1 MFQRFLGKLRQLFAS
16 KRSMTYPFLG
26 FLVFFILLI
35 IVYIARQ
42 PALSVLQDHI
52 EAVKQGNLREAY
64 DLTSSVFQDQ
74 VSYTVFESFFLFSTP
89 NIETVKI
96 KNKDKEQN
104 MTTIKTEFTFKDTS
118 SPLSVTYILTK
129 DSQNWRINAIDASKE
144 DSELKAIGVGI
155 PAIVNVQVGNGLS
168 EEPSVLKEQS
178 DFGKYETID
187 MVGQVRHIK
196 PGAELTAVLYNLE
209 QDREIARKILSVPQN
224 QDSFIYFF
232 SFSRGEEGLFVGNY
246 EIRLMLRTGGENT
259 PFIYRTYSVRVI

>member
-1 MFQRFLGKLRQLFAS
+1 MFHAFFSKLKQLFAS
-16 KRSMTYPFLG
+16 KRSISYPFFG

-35 IVYIARQ
+35 IVYITRQ

-64 DLTSSVFQDQ
+64 DLTSPFFQDQ
-74 VSYTVFESFFLFSTP
+74 VSYTDFEDFFLFSTQ
-89 NIETVKI
+89 NLKMVKI
-96 KNKDKEQN
+96 KNKDRDQN
-104 MTTIKTEFTFKDTS
+104 MTTIKTEFTFKDAS
-118 SPLSVTYILTK
+118 SPLSVAYILTK

-144 DSELKAIGVGI
+144 ASELKAIGVGL

-168 EEPSVLKEQS
+168 EEPSVLKEQT

-187 MVGQVRHIK
+187 MVGQVRHVK
-196 PGAELTAVLYNLE
+196 PEAELTAVLYNIE
-209 QDREIARKILSVPQN
+209 QDREIARKTLSAPQN

-246 EIRLMLRTGGENT
+246 EIRLILRTGGENA
-259 PFIYRTYSVRVI
+259 PFIYQTYSVRVI